1 MHMPLDIFI
10 LTDAGLLFQD
20 GIWAFEYTLYGC
32 RVICFDRDECLAS
45 STDAVGG
52 AGKDT
57 MNGLRG
63 CLTNVSVAELP
74 DIFLWI
80 VWMER
85 ALKPVGILYVFF
97 KYGQF
102 ERFRRKDLFGFKY
115 LTEYPYRF
123 YLLEKA
129 GILSPP
135 LVRTPNIQ
143 GYCFYKQEDV
153 IYHI

>member
-1 MHMPLDIFI
+1 MPLDIFI

-32 RVICFDRDECLAS
+32 RVICFDRDEYLAS
-45 STDAVGG
+45 STNAVGG

-57 MNGLRG
+57 VNGLRG
-63 CLTNVSVAELP
+63 CLTTASAVE
-74 DIFLWI
+74 
-80 VWMER
+80 
-85 ALKPVGILYVFF
+85 
-97 KYGQF
+97 
-102 ERFRRKDLFGFKY
+102 FGFKY
-115 LTEYPYRF
+115 LTVYPYRF

-153 IYHI
+153 IYHIQK

>member
-1 MHMPLDIFI
+1 M
-10 LTDAGLLFQD
+10 
-20 GIWAFEYTLYGC
+20 
-32 RVICFDRDECLAS
+32 
-45 STDAVGG
+45 
-52 AGKDT
+52 
-57 MNGLRG
+57 
-63 CLTNVSVAELP
+63 
-74 DIFLWI
+74 

-85 ALKPVGILYVFF
+85 ALKPGGILYVFF